1 MKRATVVF
9 AACMVC
15 LLAAGCQ
22 NFWANY
28 YSIQPGKTDK
38 ATVKNLLGK
47 APYVET
53 ANRLIYQAP
62 KKDKHGIG
70 QEVIIYFNDK
80 GICVARRR
88 KNPMLLPPPG
98 ENGEIRKEEVVG
110 TIPEALRF
118 KSTTKVRMK

>member
-1 MKRATVVF
+1 MKRTTMILG
-9 AACMVC
+9 ACMVC

-28 YSIQPGKTDK
+28 YAIQPGLTDK
-38 ATVKNLLGK
+38 ATVKNLLGQK
-47 APYVET
+47 PYVEIPE
-53 ANRLIYQAP
+53 RLIYQAP

-88 KNPMLLPPPG
+88 KNPLQLPPPG
-98 ENGEIRKEEVVG
+98 ENGETVKDEVVG
-110 TIPEALRF
+110 TIPEPGRF
-118 KSTTKVRMK
+118 KSSVKVRSK